1 MTALDDSYAYCRRVA
16 RTRARNFYY
25 SFVLLSREQRK
36 AMCAV
41 YAFMRYCDDLSDEPG
56 ANRAGIE
63 QWRTALDEALA
74 GRCDGHPVLPAFH
87 DTVSRYRIPPRYF
100 HEMIDGVAS
109 DLEPRRFET
118 FDQLYRY
125 CYQVAS
131 TAGLTTIHILGF
143 DSPDAL
149 PLAEKCGI
157 AFQLTNILRDI
168 REDAARGRIY
178 LPTKDLARFRV
189 REDDMR
195 GGVRTP
201 EFIDLMDF
209 EADRARQYYKESQP
223 LVGLVDR
230 RSRAS
235 LAALIAIYSRLLD
248 RIESSNYDV
257 FTRRIS
263 LPAWEKSW
271 IVLRAL
277 LFQRKDISLMG

>member
-1 MTALDDSYAYCRRVA
+1 MTALEDSYAHCRRVA

-25 SFVLLSREQRK
+25 SFVLLSREQRD

-56 ANRAGIE
+56 ANRASIE

-74 GRCDGHPVLPAFH
+74 GRCDAHPVLPAFH
-87 DTVSRYRIPPRYF
+87 DTVSRYRIPARYF

-118 FDQLYRY
+118 FEQLYRY

-131 TAGLTTIHILGF
+131 TAGLATIHILGF
-143 DSPDAL
+143 KSPEAL

-178 LPTKDLARFRV
+178 LPAEDLARFGV
-189 REDDMR
+189 REDDIR

-201 EFIDLMDF
+201 EFIDMMDF
-209 EADRARQYYKESQP
+209 ETVRARQYYRESQP
-223 LVGLVDR
+223 LLGLVDR

-235 LAALIAIYSRLLD
+235 LTALIAIYSRLLD
-248 RIESSNYDV
+248 RIERSNYDV
-257 FTRRIS
+257 FARRVS

-271 IVLRAL
+271 IVVNAL
-277 LFQRKDISLMG
+277 LHR